1 VRQLPHALLALTTV
15 ALTVATATPAE
26 AASRPKGVP
35 KAAITAQ
42 VKKVVDGDTIH
53 VISRGRT
60 LKVRLLEIDTPD
72 WGQCWYNAATAKT
85 KALLPVG
92 KPVYLLRDRD
102 PKDRYGRYLFY
113 VWSHNGTFVNRYLVR
128 YGYARAMLI
137 KPNDKYIKLMRS
149 EEAKAKRQKLRIWSG
164 RCDKGGTAKPKT
176 KGGTAKPKTK
186 GGTAEPKTTARTGT
200 DPRFRT
206 CAEANRNGYGP
217 YYRGRDPEYAW
228 YQDRDGDGVVCER

>member
-1 VRQLPHALLALTTV
+1 MTRSTWCPRAGRSKSGCRRS
-15 ALTVATATPAE
+15 TPPE
-26 AASRPKGVP
+26 R
-35 KAAITAQ
+35 
-42 VKKVVDGDTIH
+42 
-53 VISRGRT
+53 
-60 LKVRLLEIDTPD
+60 
-72 WGQCWYNAATAKT
+72 GQCWYSAAAAKV

-92 KPVYLLRDRD
+92 RPVYLLRDRD
-102 PKDRYGRYLFY
+102 PKDPYGRYLFY
-113 VWSHNGTFVNRYLVR
+113 AWSYKGTFVNRYLVR
-128 YGYARAMLI
+128 YGYARAVLY

-164 RCDKGGTAKPKT
+164 RCD